1 MLLLGI
7 VAYLAWQIA
16 SGWTA
21 VESLNPRWD
30 GLYVAGALISGFI
43 AYQCLLLGWLMLL
56 QRTGHFRKG
65 QFGLYARVW
74 WVSYLYRYVP
84 GKVLLLVERARMGS
98 TIGVPA
104 AAGAALTIIETL
116 LAILAGSAVSLLAI
130 SYSVGIDDQ
139 LLFGVVSLSIAIVL
153 LFPFG
158 YRMFC
163 DLPFIKKKYPELSS
177 VALRARDVLVVVVPY
192 VLHYLLLGTSLFLIS
207 ASLQLLSWSDLPWL
221 CGIYAL
227 SHVVSLVALIAPGG
241 LGVREGAFAVQ
252 LGRLLPSGV
261 AEVLAIGARVWFT
274 LIELVCYL
282 GIVMFCPPLPRING
296 AATSQSSS
304 EELRL

>member
-1 MLLLGI
+1 LLAGI
-7 VAYLAWQIA
+7 AAYLARQIA

-21 VESLNPRWD
+21 IESLNPQWD
-30 GLYVAGALISGFI
+30 GLYVAGALVSGFI
-43 AYQCLLLGWLMLL
+43 AYQCLLLGWLILL
-56 QRTGHFRKG
+56 WRTGHFRKG
-65 QFGLYARVW
+65 RLGLYARVW

-84 GKVLLLVERARMGS
+84 GKVLLLVERARLGA

-104 AAGAALTIIETL
+104 AAGAALTIVETL

-130 SYSVGIDDQ
+130 SYYVGIGDQ
-139 LLFGVVSLSIAIVL
+139 LLLGVVSISIAIVF

-163 DLPFIKKKYPELSS
+163 DLPFIKTRYPELSS
-177 VALRARDVLVVVVPY
+177 VALRARDVLIVVVPY
-192 VLHYLLLGTSLFLIS
+192 VLHYLLLGASLFLIS
-207 ASLQLLSWSDLPWL
+207 VSLQLLSWSDLPWL

-227 SHVVSLVALIAPGG
+227 SHVASLIALIAPGG
-241 LGVREGAFAVQ
+241 LGVREGALALQ

-274 LIELVCYL
+274 LIELVCYV
-282 GIVMFCPPLPRING
+282 GVVAFCPPLPGTDG
-296 AATSQSSS
+296 AATNRTPPPSI
-304 EELRL
+304 